1 MKEETGSEIR
11 NRAWDPW
18 IDLMGSERKQGGKDD
33 SQFFSLNNWVSW
45 FTKAE
50 NAGKEQVWEKD
61 QVFRFGCVI
70 RLRWCLVWMLG
81 RWLDTESG
89 VRASWAG
96 GVNSRVISVR
106 MVLKAWDWL

>member
-1 MKEETGSEIR
+1 MKFGIGPG
-11 NRAWDPW
+11 DPW
-18 IDLMGSERKQGGKDD
+18 IDSMGGSERKQGGKDD

-50 NAGKEQVWEKD
+50 GRSRSGKKTKCSVL
-61 QVFRFGCVI
+61 VVL
-70 RLRWCLVWMLG
+70 RLRWCLVWTLG

-106 MVLKAWDWL
+106 MVLKAWDWLRPLQAQA